1 MTTSSTGATGTP
13 VSVAS
18 SSSAGA
24 AGGSVIDVSSL
35 VSELVAAT
43 EAPQQTVIANQT
55 AAVTANISAL
65 GTLQSALSTFQ
76 QSLSALSTPSAF
88 NSETAN
94 SSDQT
99 AFTATAD
106 ADAVS
111 GSYNVTVT
119 NLASGQQLLS
129 APFAGG
135 SSSVVGTGTLSLSLG
150 GTSFSVAI
158 NSTDN
163 TVAGI
168 ASAINSASD
177 NPGISA
183 TVIQGTAGAYLLLS
197 STQTGAANTI
207 TVTETD
213 GGNALAALTY
223 GTGNTGNYTQQA
235 AAQDASFSIAGVPY
249 TSPSNTVSNA
259 ISGVTLDLLA
269 PTTSGSPATLSVDN
283 DTATVATNIQGF
295 VTAYNTLQ
303 TALSGLG
310 SYDSSTGTAGAMMG
324 NPVLTGIENQIQQ
337 VLYSFV
343 GSSSYNSLAS
353 IGITTNSDGSLS
365 LNSGTLQ
372 TALSSNFSAVS
383 QLFSSSNGI
392 ASQLNSQITADLD
405 AGGSIPTYSQT
416 LTSQE
421 NALTTQS
428 NTLSTQ
434 MAALTASLTQQYA
447 ALNTML
453 SSLQSTSSYLT
464 QAFASLPTV
473 QGVPNA

>member
-1 MTTSSTGATGTP
+1 
-13 VSVAS
+13 
-18 SSSAGA
+18 
-24 AGGSVIDVSSL
+24 
-35 VSELVAAT
+35 
-43 EAPQQTVIANQT
+43 
-55 AAVTANISAL
+55 
-65 GTLQSALSTFQ
+65 
-76 QSLSALSTPSAF
+76 
-88 NSETAN
+88 
-94 SSDQT
+94 
-99 AFTATAD
+99 
-106 ADAVS
+106 
-111 GSYNVTVT
+111 
-119 NLASGQQLLS
+119 
-129 APFAGG
+129 
-135 SSSVVGTGTLSLSLG
+135 
-150 GTSFSVAI
+150 
-158 NSTDN
+158 
-163 TVAGI
+163 
-168 ASAINSASD
+168 
-177 NPGISA
+177 
-183 TVIQGTAGAYLLLS
+183 
-197 STQTGAANTI
+197 
-207 TVTETD
+207 
-213 GGNALAALTY
+213 
-223 GTGNTGNYTQQA
+223 
-235 AAQDASFSIAGVPY
+235 
-249 TSPSNTVSNA
+249 
-259 ISGVTLDLLA
+259 
-269 PTTSGSPATLSVDN
+269 
-283 DTATVATNIQGF
+283 
-295 VTAYNTLQ
+295 
-303 TALSGLG
+303 
-310 SYDSSTGTAGAMMG
+310 MMG